1 MDLSNDDYVINEIFK
16 LIDLIIEY
24 YDLHV
29 LDLESLSEGVKH
41 FLIEDEEEWV
51 EQGEHFPNG
60 IPTKINEYMLELLEE
75 NDFIELFNET
85 ESNYYLLNYLF
96 FKK

>member
-1 MDLSNDDYVINEIFK
+1 MINEIFK

-51 EQGEHFPNG
+51 E
-60 IPTKINEYMLELLEE
+60 
-75 NDFIELFNET
+75 
-85 ESNYYLLNYLF
+85 
-96 FKK
+96 